1 MRSTL
6 IVVFSLFLGG
16 LLPAQ
21 TVSVP
26 AQPVTTAPGAA
37 FADLTKYLNL
47 TDSQVSTLAAI
58 HQQQQSALSQLYTQL
73 DQDEQTLQTLLKATS
88 PNALSIGQT
97 MIEIQNLQNQ
107 ISQTGT
113 SQYQT
118 QALAVLNQSQLAM
131 LANLNTALQLQTTA
145 YQAVGVFLLT
155 APQTS
160 ISCASLLPCPVL
172 PPTGT
177 ASPALR
183 LTPAALPGVRNS
195 PVV

>member
-58 HQQQQSALSQLYTQL
+58 QQQQQSALSQLYTQL

-145 YQAVGVFLLT
+145 YQAVSVFLLT

-160 ISCASLLPCPVL
+160 VACGSLLPCPIL
-172 PPTGT
+172 PTTGT

-183 LTPAALPGVRNS
+183 FTPAALPGVR
-195 PVV
+195 